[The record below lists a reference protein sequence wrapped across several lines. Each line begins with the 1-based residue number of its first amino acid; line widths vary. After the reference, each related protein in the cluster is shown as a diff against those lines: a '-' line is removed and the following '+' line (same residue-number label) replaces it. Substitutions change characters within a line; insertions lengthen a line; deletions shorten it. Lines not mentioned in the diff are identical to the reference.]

1 MPPCE
6 PLTTTAPAASPPMR
20 VMLSPVRTGG
30 SSFVRNCFSARK
42 SSHDAEKTGDRP
54 RRPRHRGELAR
65 LLPLAGGAGALGW
78 LLPIVFPLFLA
89 PSRPLLGIERAVVIG
104 VDLVEAI
111 VIELVELLGG
121 HCRQPVVIGLAPLE
135 GRLLGRG
142 QARRRQPVCEPRLAL
157 LQIAHA
163 ELPILVKGDHFL
175 RGRGLGGSLRG
186 GRPLPPS
193 PCEQSGR
200 SRGNHPSS
208 HRDLLTFD
216 APGAPS
222 EQNCKRKT
230 RSSNTGFGS
239 GEEALLIKP
248 VIEMRDELA
257 VAVPFEGRHAL
268 IRADQPLRRL
278 APARMRDLRV
288 DV

>member
-20 VMLSPVRTGG
+20 VMLSAVRTGG

-54 RRPRHRGELAR
+54 RRPRHPGESWRVYCRWLAAPAR
-65 LLPLAGGAGALGW
+65 SAA

-89 PSRPLLGIERAVVIG
+89 PSRPLLGIELAVVIG

-135 GRLLGRG
+135 ARLLGRG
-142 QARRRQPVCEPRLAL
+142 QARRREPVCEPRLAL

-163 ELPILVKGDHFL
+163 ELAILVKGDHFL
-175 RGRGLGGSLRG
+175 RGRGFGGSLRG
-186 GRPLPPS
+186 GGPLPPS

-208 HRDLLTFD
+208 HRDLQTFV
-216 APGAPS
+216 APGALS
-222 EQNCKRKT
+222 EQNVIRFGKKKT
-230 RSSNTGFGS
+230 RSNNTDCGS

-248 VIEMRDELA
+248 VVEMRDELA
-257 VAVPFEGRHAL
+257 IAVPFEGRHAL
-268 IRADQPLRRL
+268 IGADQPLRRL
-278 APARMRDLRV
+278 
-288 DV
+288 